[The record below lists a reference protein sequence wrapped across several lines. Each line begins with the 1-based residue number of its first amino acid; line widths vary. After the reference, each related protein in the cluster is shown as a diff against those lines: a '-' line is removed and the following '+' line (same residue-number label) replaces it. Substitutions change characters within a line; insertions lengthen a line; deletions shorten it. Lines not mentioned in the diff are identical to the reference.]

1 MNVPCHSFCKQLSWT
16 HANIFLSFSMQTQ
29 SGWRTAERYA
39 TPPVDKIRSAR
50 SIGLAALSS
59 ASPSV
64 ANRRTLSQCRELAK
78 DLNDVQ
84 KVRMDGDGE
93 ATVKIKKRWICIRL
107 LAGQARLSF
116 LDFSLA
122 SCVSV
127 NSSTITLFLK

>member
-78 DLNDVQ
+78 DLNDFQ

-93 ATVKIKKRWICIRL
+93 ATVKIKKTLDLYSSSCWSGSGIFSGL
-107 LAGQARLSF
+107 LAGVVRFGKLI
-116 LDFSLA
+116 
-122 SCVSV
+122 
-127 NSSTITLFLK
+127 NH